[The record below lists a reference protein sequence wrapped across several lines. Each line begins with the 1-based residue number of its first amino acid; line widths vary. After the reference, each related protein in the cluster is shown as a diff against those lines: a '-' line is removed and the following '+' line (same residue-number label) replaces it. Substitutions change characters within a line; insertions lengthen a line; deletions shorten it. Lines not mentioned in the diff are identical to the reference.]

1 MVSALAIPEQPKDL
15 STGLLARAQNGDADA
30 FDSLL
35 KPLLADL
42 RAAASRLSRSDADD
56 LVSETLAGAFTS
68 LGSLEREGALWTW
81 LFRILLHKHYDLL
94 RKRMRE
100 RRLPAAAPPT
110 EFAEEEKEV
119 VRKAM
124 SKLAS
129 RERRVLE
136 LRYFDGKNSS
146 EIGETLGM
154 PAGTVRAILFHAL
167 RAFESEYR
175 RMMEA

>member
-1 MVSALAIPEQPKDL
+1 MVAALAIPEQTD
-15 STGLLARAQNGDADA
+15 SLLARAKQGDSSA
-30 FDSLL
+30 FDALL
-35 KPLLADL
+35 KPYIADL

-68 LGSLEREGALWTW
+68 IASLMQDKLWTW

-100 RRLPAAAPPT
+100 RKLTPAAPP
-110 EFAEEEKEV
+110 EAFADEEKEV
-119 VRKAM
+119 VRKAIDR
-124 SKLAS
+124 LPS

-146 EIGETLGM
+146 EIGEMLKM
-154 PAGTVRAILFHAL
+154 PAGTVRAVLFHAL
-167 RAFESEYR
+167 RTFEAEYR
-175 RMMEA
+175 RMMEE